1 MADAYYVAGSYMVTE
16 TFGKD
21 YAVFLQYLA
30 PDYGRVILD
39 LENSGTGNVIYH
51 SSMRYAGCTRGI
63 YRESNVLVMNSLLNG
78 EWGKVE
84 RPIAKGFPFNSSE
97 EISITVTATETAY
110 KFSVQSGIS
119 TFTYH
124 YTYRYG
130 TDPENV
136 DRINSY
142 IIEYRE
148 CPPLKK
154 GEVLDYG
161 FGKQISD
168 FRVGTVIA
176 IHGIA
181 PPNLGQIVSVRIVQ
195 KVSVSEKNKDP
206 IIVNVSVKEI
216 NPGEK
221 FSITIRIRE
230 DSIHLS
236 VNGGSF
242 HMHTFEKGR
251 KIDDISQSATI
262 WISGIYHLIRIDAI

>member
-1 MADAYYVAGSYMVTE
+1 MVTE

-30 PDYGRVILD
+30 PDYGRIILD

-63 YRESNVLVMNSLLNG
+63 YRESNVLVMNSLLDR

-84 RPIAKGFPFNSSE
+84 RPIAKGFPFHSSE
-97 EISITVTATETAY
+97 KISVTVTATETTY
-110 KFSVQSGIS
+110 KFSAQSGIS
-119 TFTYH
+119 IFTYH
-124 YTYRYG
+124 YTYRHG

-161 FGKQISD
+161 FGKQIHD

-181 PPNLGQIVSVRIVQ
+181 PPNPGQIVSISIVQ
-195 KVSVSEKNKDP
+195 NTVSKKNEEP
-206 IIVNVSVKEI
+206 LIVNVSVLDVGREI

-221 FSITIRIRE
+221 FVITIRIRR
-230 DSIHLS
+230 DSVHLS

-242 HMHTFEKGR
+242 HAHTFDKGR
-251 KIDDISQSATI
+251 IIDDISQFATV
-262 WISGIYHLIRIDAI
+262 WISGINHLIRIDAV